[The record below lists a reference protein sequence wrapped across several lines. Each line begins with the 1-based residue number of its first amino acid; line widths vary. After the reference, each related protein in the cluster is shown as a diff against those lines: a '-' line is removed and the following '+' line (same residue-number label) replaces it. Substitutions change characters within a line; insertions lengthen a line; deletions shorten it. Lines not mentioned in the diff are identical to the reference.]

1 MVGVSTIASTLTPS
15 PSLQPAD
22 ISEQLVNYAT
32 IMSVTECID
41 PCCSTSS
48 SSAKRVQ
55 DSNINRPRAIKRKHC
70 EHCDQDLSV
79 KTFKKHRSL
88 YMRADGT
95 WIREENTALLA
106 SCNQGKLIDLELD
119 LP

>member
-1 MVGVSTIASTLTPS
+1 
-15 PSLQPAD
+15 
-22 ISEQLVNYAT
+22 
-32 IMSVTECID
+32 MSVTECID

-48 SSAKRVQ
+48 SLANRVQ

-106 SCNQGKLIDLELD
+106 SCNQGKVRDLELD